1 MVGDGHAMGVA
12 AQILQHKLWATEGW
26 FQIDD
31 PVFSIQGSQPGG
43 KDLWLSEECEVS
55 VEVELAVAKSLL
67 EGVDKLSAKDLTQ
80 HLAGKKVLPGCGNPV
95 DVIERQSAG
104 GNNAMDM
111 RVDVKFLTPS
121 VQHTEESD
129 FCTEMLGITSDF
141 EKGFRTSVKQEIVDD
156 LLVLQNQRSQMTGK
170 RKDHMHVRRR
180 EQFLAT
186 CCEPA
191 VASSGLTLWAVPV
204 ST

>member
-1 MVGDGHAMGVA
+1 MG
-12 AQILQHKLWATEGW
+12 
-26 FQIDD
+26 
-31 PVFSIQGSQPGG
+31 
-43 KDLWLSEECEVS
+43 
-55 VEVELAVAKSLL
+55 
-67 EGVDKLSAKDLTQ
+67 
-80 HLAGKKVLPGCGNPV
+80 
-95 DVIERQSAG
+95 VIERQSAG

-121 VQHTEESD
+121 VQHTEEAD
-129 FCTEMLGITSDF
+129 FCTEMLGIARDF
-141 EKGFRTSVKQEIVDD
+141 QEAFRTGAKQEIVDD

-191 VASSGLTLWAVPV
+191 VASSGLTLWAVSV